1 MIQQLFPN
9 RTRHQVKLK
18 FKIEERK
25 HPSQVHDA
33 LLRPSK
39 DRTHVMQVIKQLQ
52 TRDKANFQRRDRWKK
67 QLASRVTKSSRSDC
81 EDEVEGPEELDDS
94 KGEANSPSNFDEH
107 QGLFEWDGAT
117 SPQDT
122 EKDTR
127 WEM

>member
-1 MIQQLFPN
+1 MSKQEETSGVQSDQEQQ
-9 RTRHQVKLK
+9 
-18 FKIEERK
+18 
-25 HPSQVHDA
+25 
-33 LLRPSK
+33 
-39 DRTHVMQVIKQLQ
+39 
-52 TRDKANFQRRDRWKK
+52 
-67 QLASRVTKSSRSDC
+67 SDC